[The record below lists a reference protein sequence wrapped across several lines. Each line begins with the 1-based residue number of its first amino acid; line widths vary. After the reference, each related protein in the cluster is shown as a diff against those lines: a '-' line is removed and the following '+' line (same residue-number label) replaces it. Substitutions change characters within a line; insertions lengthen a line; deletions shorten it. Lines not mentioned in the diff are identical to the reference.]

1 MNPQLP
7 SVVPSP
13 CVGVCRMNGATGWCE
28 GCLRTI
34 DEIAAWSQLTDRD
47 KLALWKVLPRRRAE
61 LPQADA

>member
-1 MNPQLP
+1 MNPQFP
-7 SVVPSP
+7 SNVPSP

-34 DEIAAWSQLTDRD
+34 DEIAHWSQLIDRD
-47 KLALWKVLPRRRAE
+47 KLAVWKVLPQRRIE